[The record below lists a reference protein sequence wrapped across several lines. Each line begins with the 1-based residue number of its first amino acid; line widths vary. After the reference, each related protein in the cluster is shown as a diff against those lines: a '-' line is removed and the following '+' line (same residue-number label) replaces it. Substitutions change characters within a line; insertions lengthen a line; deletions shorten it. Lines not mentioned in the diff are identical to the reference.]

1 LHLST
6 AGYTLLSA
14 TINAGVTWTPSAT
27 VKNITISGSGVALS
41 QSLRTTDSPK
51 FSGLSVNS
59 STSAINLTTPSFG
72 LGTTTP
78 MSTFDLHA
86 ADLVLGS
93 NDRYAG
99 NLLVMSN
106 DSDAGIN
113 KGGSIG
119 LGGVYAQS
127 ASYWTFGSI
136 KGAKESSVGGEAG
149 GYLSFWT
156 ARNDGNT
163 FEHARMNSSGFLGI
177 NTTAPTSYLDVNPA
191 ITLGNSGITGATFR
205 NHLVTLSGSSP
216 TIYDT
221 IYELKLG
228 DMQLY
233 STNTNQT
240 VTNSASLVTG
250 WPWKSTNVTA
260 TNIYSILVPT
270 RAGSAGSVNSYGIGV
285 NAATGATNN
294 YAGYFMGGNVGIGTT
309 TPVAALDVSGQVK
322 IQKSSSQPF
331 ACDATH
337 DGTIAL
343 TSGYRTCVC
352 NGGSTTW
359 VFTTDG
365 TTTCTW

>member
-1 LHLST
+1 MHLST

-240 VTNSASLVTG
+240 VTNSASL
-250 WPWKSTNVTA
+250 
-260 TNIYSILVPT
+260 
-270 RAGSAGSVNSYGIGV
+270 
-285 NAATGATNN
+285 ATNN